1 MIGSTRSVQVWARR
15 VPTDLRNGYNGLYG
29 IVKREFD
36 RDPLSGDAFLFVN
49 KRRRSTKVL
58 LWDGT
63 GLCIYAKRLSKGTF
77 SDVFDA
83 TSHGQLRMTTAELSL
98 FLEGADVVEKLPIS
112 PEKIGLGTGL
122 ECRCLL

>member
-49 KRRRSTKVL
+49 KRRRSAKVL

-63 GLCIYAKRLSKGTF
+63 GLCIYSKRLSKGVF
-77 SDVFDA
+77 SDVCGA
-83 TSHGQLRMTTAELSL
+83 HGQGQLKMTTAELSL
-98 FLEGADVVEKLPIS
+98 FLEGADMVGKLPIS
-112 PEKIGLGTGL
+112 PKKVGLGA
-122 ECRCLL
+122 

>member
-15 VPTDLRNGYNGLYG
+15 VSTDLRNGYNGLYG

-49 KRRRSTKVL
+49 KRKKSAKVL

-63 GLCIYAKRLSKGTF
+63 GLCIYCKRLSKGVF
-77 SDVFDA
+77 SDVW
-83 TSHGQLRMTTAELSL
+83 TGQSSGQLCMTTSELAL
-98 FLEGADVVEKLPIS
+98 FLEGADLAKKLPIS
-112 PEKIGLGTGL
+112 PDIFAL
-122 ECRCLL
+122 R